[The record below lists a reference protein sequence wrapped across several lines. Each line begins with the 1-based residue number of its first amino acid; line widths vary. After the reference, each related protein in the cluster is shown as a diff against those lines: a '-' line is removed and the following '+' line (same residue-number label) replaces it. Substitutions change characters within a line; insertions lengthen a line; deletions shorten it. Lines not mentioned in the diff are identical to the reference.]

1 MKLFQHLCLILLAL
15 VADCSS
21 QRCRNSP
28 RVSTCVG
35 PRNTGRI
42 CRGCLPSIMWYY
54 DGRQCHEMRFLGA
67 SGNSNRWCTRA
78 ICEQRCR
85 R

>member
-15 VADCSS
+15 VTGGSS

-28 RVSTCVG
+28 RVSICTG
-35 PRNTGRI
+35 PRNIGRI
-42 CRGCLPSIMWYY
+42 CRGCLPSNMWYY
-54 DGRQCHEMRFLGA
+54 DGRQCREMRFLGA
-67 SGNSNRWCTRA
+67 GGNSNRWCTRA